1 MVKMK
6 TFVRV
11 TIIIWTLAFVGG
23 LVTGKSAFSQDCRY
37 EKIIKLTDDGK
48 VLSSKTEYV
57 CKGSKP
63 IIVLPSTKQKIYL
76 TTNNQRRAISTFDY
90 IQYRTSNPYRW
101 KKILIG
107 LGIIK

>member
-1 MVKMK
+1 MN

-23 LVTGKSAFSQDCRY
+23 LITGKSAFGQDCKYRQT
-37 EKIIKLTDDGK
+37 IKLDDEGK

-57 CKGSKP
+57 CKGTKP

-76 TTNNQRRAISTFDY
+76 TTNNQRRAVSTYDY

-101 KKILIG
+101 QKILIG
-107 LGIIK
+107 LGIIR

>member
-1 MVKMK
+1 MN

-23 LVTGKSAFSQDCRY
+23 LLTGKSAFSQDCRY
-37 EKIIKLTDDGK
+37 KKTIKLSDDGK

-63 IIVLPSTKQKIYL
+63 IIVLPSTKQKI
-76 TTNNQRRAISTFDY
+76 
-90 IQYRTSNPYRW
+90 
-101 KKILIG
+101 
-107 LGIIK
+107 

>member
-1 MVKMK
+1 MHKIN

-23 LVTGKSAFSQDCRY
+23 LITGKSAFSQDCKYRQT
-37 EKIIKLTDDGK
+37 IKLDDEGK

-63 IIVLPSTKQKIYL
+63 ILILKPIVTDEIQYVRPPVVSTY
-76 TTNNQRRAISTFDY
+76 DY
-90 IQYRTSNPYRW
+90 IQSTTSNPNRLD
-101 KKILIG
+101 KILS
-107 LGIIK
+107 LLYSSN